1 MSVQRADRKG
11 GRAPV
16 IENRRARH
24 DYLIEETIEAGIV
37 LVGSEIKSVRAG
49 RVNLTE
55 SFVRIENG
63 QAWWLNAHISP
74 WPQAGTHFN
83 HEPLRPR
90 KLLLHDNEIM
100 YLRGKVEQKGFTLVP
115 LKLYFV
121 HGLAKLEI
129 ALAKGKKLYDKRDS
143 LAERD
148 ADREI
153 ERAMKS
159 RGRDGG
165 GGGDDY

>member
-1 MSVQRADRKG
+1 MSAQRADRKG
-11 GRAPV
+11 GAPV

-24 DYLIEETIEAGIV
+24 DYIIEETIEAGIV

-55 SFVRIENG
+55 SFVRIERG
-63 QAWWLNAHISP
+63 EAWWLNAHISP

-100 YLRGKVEQKGFTLVP
+100 YLRGKVEQKGLTLVP
-115 LKLYFV
+115 LRLYFLR
-121 HGLAKLEI
+121 GRAKLEL
-129 ALAKGKKLYDKRDS
+129 ALARGKKLYDKRDS
-143 LAERD
+143 IAERD
-148 ADREI
+148 AQRDTEREI
-153 ERAMKS
+153 ARAMKGGS
-159 RGRDGG
+159 RGRD
-165 GGGDDY
+165 DY